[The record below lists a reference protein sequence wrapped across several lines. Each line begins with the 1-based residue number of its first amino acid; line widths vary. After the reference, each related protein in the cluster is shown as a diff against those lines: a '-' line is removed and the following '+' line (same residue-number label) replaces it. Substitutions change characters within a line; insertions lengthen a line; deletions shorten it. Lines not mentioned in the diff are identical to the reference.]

1 MPGAKSTPAIID
13 ALNGVLADA
22 VVYYYK
28 LHNYHWF
35 VTGPRF
41 KELHETFEELYTNAH
56 NDLDDLAERVLTIGG
71 RPLGTLKA
79 VLEHA
84 ALDEENGSPDAP
96 AMINLVIDDLRKR
109 HERSL
114 ALAAKADDAGDR
126 GTANMLDD
134 MNDRIEKTIWM
145 LEAARP

>member
-1 MPGAKSTPAIID
+1 M
-13 ALNGVLADA
+13 
-22 VVYYYK
+22 
-28 LHNYHWF
+28 
-35 VTGPRF
+35 
-41 KELHETFEELYTNAH
+41 
-56 NDLDDLAERVLTIGG
+56 
-71 RPLGTLKA
+71 GTLKA

-126 GTANMLDD
+126 GTANTLDD